1 MDRLKGKI
9 ALITGAAK
17 GLGASIAKHFTNEG
31 AVVILCDININQASE
46 RAKEL
51 GGTAYYIDVS
61 NSKSVKD
68 VFTKVKSDFR
78 QLDILVNNA
87 GINGFENRQDLIDE
101 RIKVNNLQIKEF
113 SKSEK
118 ISTHFDVTV
127 NMSDDEWHKMISVHL
142 NGTFFCTREA
152 LTIMNN
158 QESASIINMGS
169 VLGTTGG
176 PSSPHY
182 SAAKAAILGFTR
194 ATARELAS
202 RNIRVNAICIG
213 LIKSAQW
220 ERKATDGNVQNLYN
234 ELSKKVPME
243 KVGEEI
249 DYANLVAFLASDR
262 SGYITGTAINLD
274 GGMCPVVWSY
284 FILGGLIPAS
294 SHE

>member
-68 VFTKVKSDFR
+68 VFTKVKSDFK

-158 QESASIINMGS
+158 HESASIINMGS
-169 VLGTTGG
+169 VLGITGG

-202 RNIRVNAICIG
+202 RNIRVNAIAPGYIDTDMTSG
-213 LIKSAQW
+213 LGDVIKLVKSS
-220 ERKATDGNVQNLYN
+220 T
-234 ELSKKVPME
+234 PM
-243 KVGEEI
+243 KTFGEVDDI
-249 DYANLVAFLASDR
+249 AWAAVYLASEEAKFV
-262 SGYITGTAINLD
+262 TGQTISPN
-274 GGMCPVVWSY
+274 GGFVMSQ
-284 FILGGLIPAS
+284 
-294 SHE
+294 